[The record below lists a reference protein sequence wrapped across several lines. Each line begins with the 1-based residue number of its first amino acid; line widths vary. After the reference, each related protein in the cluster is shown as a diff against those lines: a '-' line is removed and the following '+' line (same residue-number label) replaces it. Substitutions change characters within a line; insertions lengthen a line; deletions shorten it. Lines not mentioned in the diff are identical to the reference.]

1 MVQSSLATKSQ
12 SFDLVK
18 SEIEQ
23 TIKQAES
30 SLERFQE
37 NRESGEDLQN
47 CVDYLNQLRGIFIL
61 VELRG
66 GTLLCQEA
74 VNLANDVPVGANDDK
89 NILLTAL
96 NSALFIL
103 RRYVEYYHQQ
113 REDHPELLLPVINDL
128 REARREK
135 PYPESCF
142 FDIDIKERPDFCS
155 DLGLRPMDD
164 AESEYEILARRM
176 RLTFQVALLGIL
188 RERNEAVSKKLIARA
203 ARGLAR
209 LCQGAPMGQMWC
221 LLALVSDTM
230 LDRAM
235 GFNKARK
242 RLLMRIEKYAREVVY
257 VGKVATAKDAPESLI
272 KDLVYL
278 LYRSGSANPEVT
290 RVLSAYQL
298 GPAEF
303 PDALLEAHSRRLYGP
318 GTDVLKSLSEALQ
331 EELNQLKDKLDIIER
346 GIEPDLAE
354 LASIADTLERLAN
367 TLVMLD
373 LNRLASISRE
383 EAAKLRKWEEENRLP
398 AEEELY
404 RLADSVLGVEDAVM
418 QIVTRGITSETDAL
432 AGADRSRDESVYLQE
447 AIWVVADEARSA
459 LTLAK
464 RAITA
469 FIESDYDK
477 LHLANLPGTLRSI
490 WGGLQMVDDPIAADV
505 IARVATSIQERLLD
519 AREAPASQV
528 LEALAD
534 ALTSL
539 EYYIEGV
546 GRREDRNV
554 DLLKLAQSSMD
565 DVGLYTP
572 GWPEFLNGIKK
583 PAVCAGFFKAG
594 V

>member
-89 NILLTAL
+89 NILLTTL

-142 FDIDIKERPDFCS
+142 FDVDVKERPDFCS
-155 DLGLRPMDD
+155 GLSLQPLEGGD
-164 AESEYEILARRM
+164 AEYEILARRM
-176 RLTFQVALLGIL
+176 RLTLQVALLGIL
-188 RERNEAVSKKLIARA
+188 RERNEVVSKKLVARA
-203 ARGLAR
+203 SRGFAR

-221 LLALVSDTM
+221 LLSVVADTM

-257 VGKVATAKDAPESLI
+257 VGKVATTKDAPDSVI

-278 LYRSGSANPEVT
+278 LYRSGSANPEVAS
-290 RVLSAYQL
+290 VLSAYRL
-298 GPAEF
+298 APSEF
-303 PDALLEAHSRRLYGP
+303 PDAILEAHSRRLYGP
-318 GTDVLKSLSEALQ
+318 GSDVLKSLSEALQ

-354 LASIADTLERLAN
+354 LASIADALERLAN

-373 LNRLASISRE
+373 LNRLAGIARD
-383 EAAKLRKWEEENRLP
+383 EATKLRQWEEEKRLP

-418 QIVTRGITSETDAL
+418 QIVIRGITSETDAL
-432 AGADRSRDESVYLQE
+432 AGSERKRDESVYLQE

-490 WGGLQMVDDPIAADV
+490 WGGLQMVNDPQAASV
-505 IARVATSIQERLLD
+505 IARVAASIQEQLLD
-519 AREAPASQV
+519 AREAPAPQV

-539 EYYIEGV
+539 EYYIESI
-546 GRREDRNV
+546 GRREESNS
-554 DLLKLAQSSMD
+554 DLLKLAESSLG
-565 DVGLYTP
+565 DVGL
-572 GWPEFLNGIKK
+572 
-583 PAVCAGFFKAG
+583 
-594 V
+594 

>member
-89 NILLTAL
+89 NILLTTL

-142 FDIDIKERPDFCS
+142 FDVDVKERPDFCS
-155 DLGLRPMDD
+155 GLSLQPLEGGD
-164 AESEYEILARRM
+164 AEYEILARRM
-176 RLTFQVALLGIL
+176 RLTLQVALLGIL
-188 RERNEAVSKKLIARA
+188 RERNEVVSKKLVARA
-203 ARGLAR
+203 SRGFAR

-221 LLALVSDTM
+221 LLSVVADTM

-257 VGKVATAKDAPESLI
+257 VGKVATTKDAPDSVI

-278 LYRSGSANPEVT
+278 LYRSGSANPEVAS
-290 RVLSAYQL
+290 VLSAYRL
-298 GPAEF
+298 APSEF
-303 PDALLEAHSRRLYGP
+303 PDAILEAHSRRLYGP
-318 GTDVLKSLSEALQ
+318 GSDVLKSLSEALQ

-354 LASIADTLERLAN
+354 LASIADALERLAN

-373 LNRLASISRE
+373 LNRLAGIARE
-383 EAAKLRKWEEENRLP
+383 EATKLRQWEEEKRLP
-398 AEEELY
+398 AEDELY

-418 QIVTRGITSETDAL
+418 QIVIRGITSETDAL
-432 AGADRSRDESVYLQE
+432 AGSERKRDESVYLQE

-490 WGGLQMVDDPIAADV
+490 WGGLQMVNDPQAAGV
-505 IARVATSIQERLLD
+505 IARVAASIQEQLLD
-519 AREAPASQV
+519 AREAPAPQV

-539 EYYIEGV
+539 EYYIESI
-546 GRREDRNV
+546 GRREESNS
-554 DLLKLAQSSMD
+554 DLLKLAESSLG
-565 DVGLYTP
+565 DVGL
-572 GWPEFLNGIKK
+572 
-583 PAVCAGFFKAG
+583 
-594 V
+594 

>member
-23 TIKQAES
+23 TIRQAEA

-47 CVDYLNQLRGIFIL
+47 CVDFINQLRGIFVL

-74 VNLANDVPVGANDDK
+74 VTLANDVPVGANDDK
-89 NILLTAL
+89 NVLLTTL

-103 RRYVEYYHQQ
+103 RRYVEYYHRQ

-128 REARREK
+128 REARKEK

-142 FDIDIKERPDFCS
+142 FEADVKHRPDFCQNLAAAPFEGQES
-155 DLGLRPMDD
+155 D
-164 AESEYEILARRM
+164 YEIMARRM
-176 RLTFQVALLGIL
+176 RLTFQVALLSIL
-188 RERNEAVSKKLIARA
+188 KGRNEVVSKKLIGRS
-203 ARGLAR
+203 ARGFVR
-209 LCQGAPMGQMWC
+209 LCGDAPMGQMWC
-221 LLALVSDTM
+221 LVATVADAM

-235 GFNKARK
+235 GFTKARK
-242 RLLMRIEKYAREVVY
+242 RLMMRIERYTREIVY
-257 VGKVATAKDAPESLI
+257 VGKVATGKDAPDSLI
-272 KDLVYL
+272 KELVYL
-278 LYRSGSANPEVT
+278 LYRSGSANPEVADI
-290 RVLSAYQL
+290 LAAFHL
-298 GPAEF
+298 APAEF
-303 PDALLEAHSRRLYGP
+303 SDAMLESHGKRLYGP

-354 LASIADTLERLAN
+354 LASIAGALEQLAN
-367 TLVMLD
+367 TLLMLD
-373 LNRLASISRE
+373 LKQLA
-383 EAAKLRKWEEENRLP
+383 EAAKVEAGKLRHWESESRLP

-404 RLADSVLGVEDAVM
+404 GLADSVLAIESAIAQMVSH
-418 QIVTRGITSETDAL
+418 GITSETDAL
-432 AGADRSRDESVYLQE
+432 AENQSTSEESLYLRE
-447 AIWVVADEARSA
+447 ALFVVGDEARSA

-469 FIESDYDK
+469 FVESDYDK
-477 LHLANLPGTLRSI
+477 LHLANLPVTLHSI
-490 WGGLQMVDDPIAADV
+490 WGGLQMVEDTAAANV
-505 IARVATSIQERLLD
+505 LGRVAESIQRRLLD
-519 AREAPASQV
+519 EKEAPSHQV

-539 EYYIEGV
+539 EYYIESV
-546 GRREDRNV
+546 GTREDRNL
-554 DLLKLAQSSMD
+554 DLLNLAESSLD
-565 DVGLYTP
+565 DVGL
-572 GWPEFLNGIKK
+572 
-583 PAVCAGFFKAG
+583 
-594 V
+594 

>member
-47 CVDYLNQLRGIFIL
+47 CVDFINQLRGIFIL

-74 VNLANDVPVGANDDK
+74 VSMANDVPVGANDDK
-89 NILLTAL
+89 NILLTTL
-96 NSALFIL
+96 NSSLFIL

-142 FDIDIKERPDFCS
+142 FDVDVKERPDFCA
-155 DLGLRPMDD
+155 GLQVQVFEGDNTEFEVM
-164 AESEYEILARRM
+164 ARRM
-176 RLTFQVALLGIL
+176 RLTFQVALLSIL
-188 RERNEAVSKKLIARA
+188 RDRNDVVSKKLFARA
-203 ARGLAR
+203 SRGLAR
-209 LCQGAPMGQMWC
+209 LCQGAPMGQLWC
-221 LLALVSDTM
+221 LVSIVADTM
-230 LDRAM
+230 LDRVM
-235 GFNKARK
+235 PFTKARK
-242 RLLMRIEKYAREVVY
+242 RMFMRIEKYAREVVY
-257 VGKVATAKDAPESLI
+257 VGKVATAKDAPDSLVR
-272 KDLVYL
+272 DLVYL

-290 RVLSAYQL
+290 QVLSAYRL
-298 GPAEF
+298 TPADY
-303 PDALLEAHSRRLYGP
+303 PDAMLEAHARRLYGP
-318 GTDVLKSLSEALQ
+318 GSDVLQSLAEALQ
-331 EELNQLKDKLDIIER
+331 DELNQLKDKLDIIER

-354 LASIADTLERLAN
+354 LSSISDALERLAN

-373 LNRLASISRE
+373 LHKLATVAQE
-383 EAAKLRKWEEENRLP
+383 EASRLRGWEAESRLP
-398 AEEELY
+398 DDDELY
-404 RLADSVLGVEDAVM
+404 GLADSVLSIEDAVM

-432 AGADRSRDESVYLQE
+432 ARGHRSRDESVYLGE
-447 AIWVVADEARSA
+447 ALFVVADEARGA

-469 FIESDYDK
+469 FMESDYDK
-477 LHLANLPGTLRSI
+477 LHLANLPATLHSI
-490 WGGLQMVDDPIAADV
+490 WGGLHMVNDPAAASV
-505 IARVATSIQERLLD
+505 LERVAASIQERLLD
-519 AREAPASQV
+519 AREAPPMQV

-539 EYYIEGV
+539 EYYIESI
-546 GRREDRNV
+546 GRREERNP
-554 DLLKLAQSSMD
+554 DLLKLAQTSLD
-565 DVGLYTP
+565 DVGL
-572 GWPEFLNGIKK
+572 
-583 PAVCAGFFKAG
+583 
-594 V
+594 

>member
-89 NILLTAL
+89 NILLTTL

-142 FDIDIKERPDFCS
+142 FDVDVKERPDFCS
-155 DLGLRPMDD
+155 GLSLQPLEGGD
-164 AESEYEILARRM
+164 AEYEILARRM
-176 RLTFQVALLGIL
+176 RLTLQVALLGIL
-188 RERNEAVSKKLIARA
+188 RERNEVVSKKLVARA
-203 ARGLAR
+203 SRGFAR

-221 LLALVSDTM
+221 LLSVVADTM

-242 RLLMRIEKYAREVVY
+242 RLLMRIEKYARQVVY
-257 VGKVATAKDAPESLI
+257 VGKVATTKDAPDSVI

-278 LYRSGSANPEVT
+278 LYRSGSANPEVAS
-290 RVLSAYQL
+290 VLSAYRL
-298 GPAEF
+298 APSEF
-303 PDALLEAHSRRLYGP
+303 PDAILEAHSRRLYGP
-318 GTDVLKSLSEALQ
+318 GSDVLKSLSEALQ

-354 LASIADTLERLAN
+354 LASIADALERLAN

-373 LNRLASISRE
+373 LNRLAGIARE
-383 EAAKLRKWEEENRLP
+383 EATKLRQWEEEKRLP
-398 AEEELY
+398 AEDELY

-418 QIVTRGITSETDAL
+418 QIVIRGITSETDAL
-432 AGADRSRDESVYLQE
+432 AGSERKRDESVYLQE

-490 WGGLQMVDDPIAADV
+490 WGGLQMVNDPQAASV
-505 IARVATSIQERLLD
+505 IARVAASIQEQLLD
-519 AREAPASQV
+519 AREAPAPQV

-539 EYYIEGV
+539 EYYIESI
-546 GRREDRNV
+546 GRREESNS
-554 DLLKLAQSSMD
+554 DLLKLAESSLG
-565 DVGLYTP
+565 DVGL
-572 GWPEFLNGIKK
+572 
-583 PAVCAGFFKAG
+583 
-594 V
+594 

>member
-37 NRESGEDLQN
+37 NRERGEDLQN
-47 CVDYLNQLRGIFIL
+47 CVDFVNQLRGIFIL

-74 VNLANDVPVGANDDK
+74 VTMANDVPVGANDDK
-89 NILLTAL
+89 NILLTTL

-142 FDIDIKERPDFCS
+142 FDVDVKVRPDFCAGFS
-155 DLGLRPMDD
+155 VQSFEGDEAG
-164 AESEYEILARRM
+164 YEILARRM
-176 RLTFQVALLGIL
+176 RLTFQIALLGML
-188 RERNEAVSKKLIARA
+188 RERNDAVNKKLIGRA
-203 ARGLAR
+203 ARGFAR
-209 LCQGAPMGQMWC
+209 LCRGAPMGQMWC
-221 LLALVSDTM
+221 LVGIVAETM

-235 GFNKARK
+235 MITKARK
-242 RLLMRIEKYAREVVY
+242 RMFMRIEKYAREVVY
-257 VGKVATAKDAPESLI
+257 VGKIATTKDAPDSLI
-272 KDLVYL
+272 RDLVYL
-278 LYRSGSANPEVT
+278 LYRSGSSKPEVIQ
-290 RVLSAYQL
+290 VLSAYHL
-298 GPAEF
+298 APADYS
-303 PDALLEAHSRRLYGP
+303 DAMLEAHARRLYGP

-331 EELNQLKDKLDIIER
+331 DELNQLKDKLDIIER

-354 LASIADTLERLAN
+354 LSSIADALERLAN

-373 LNRLASISRE
+373 LNKLAAVSRE
-383 EAAKLRKWEEENRLP
+383 EAGKLRGWEEESRLP
-398 AEEELY
+398 GDDELY
-404 RLADSVLGVEDAVM
+404 RLADSVLGIEDAVM

-432 AGADRSRDESVYLQE
+432 ASGERKREESVYLRE
-447 AIWVVADEARSA
+447 ALYVVADEARGA

-477 LHLANLPGTLRSI
+477 LHLANLPVTLHSI
-490 WGGLQMVDDPIAADV
+490 WGGLQMVNDPASASV
-505 IARVATSIQERLLD
+505 LERVAASIQERLLD
-519 AREAPASQV
+519 AKETPAEQV

-539 EYYIEGV
+539 EYYIESIGKS
-546 GRREDRNV
+546 EDHNL
-554 DLLKLAQSSMD
+554 DLLKLAESSLD
-565 DVGLYTP
+565 DVGL
-572 GWPEFLNGIKK
+572 
-583 PAVCAGFFKAG
+583 
-594 V
+594 

>member
-37 NRESGEDLQN
+37 NRERGEDLQN
-47 CVDYLNQLRGIFIL
+47 CVDFINQLRGIFIL

-74 VNLANDVPVGANDDK
+74 VTMANDVPVGANDDK
-89 NILLTAL
+89 NILLTTL

-113 REDHPELLLPVINDL
+113 REDHPELLLPVINEL
-128 REARREK
+128 REARKEK

-142 FDIDIKERPDFCS
+142 FDVDVKEKPDFCA
-155 DLGLRPMDD
+155 GLAIEPFTGDE
-164 AESEYEILARRM
+164 AEYEILARRM
-176 RLTFQVALLGIL
+176 RLTFQVALLGML
-188 RERNEAVSKKLIARA
+188 RERNDAVNKKLIGRA
-203 ARGLAR
+203 ARGFAR

-221 LLALVSDTM
+221 LVGLATDTM

-235 GFNKARK
+235 AITTARK
-242 RLLMRIEKYAREVVY
+242 RMFMRIEKYAREVVY
-257 VGKVATAKDAPESLI
+257 VGKVATTKDAPDSLI
-272 KDLVYL
+272 RDLVYL
-278 LYRSGSANPEVT
+278 LYRSGSGNPEVT
-290 RVLSAYQL
+290 RVLSAYRL
-298 GPAEF
+298 APADY
-303 PDALLEAHSRRLYGP
+303 PDAMLEAHARRLYGP

-331 EELNQLKDKLDIIER
+331 DELNQLKDKLDIIER

-354 LASIADTLERLAN
+354 LSSIADALERLAN

-373 LNRLASISRE
+373 LNKLAAISRE
-383 EAAKLRKWEEENRLP
+383 EAGKLRRWEEESRLP
-398 AEEELY
+398 GDEELY
-404 RLADSVLGVEDAVM
+404 RLADSVLGIEDAVM

-432 AGADRSRDESVYLQE
+432 ANGERKREESVYLRE
-447 AIWVVADEARSA
+447 ALYVVADEARGA

-477 LHLANLPGTLRSI
+477 LHLANLPATLHSI
-490 WGGLQMVDDPIAADV
+490 WGGLQMVDDPGAASV
-505 IARVATSIQERLLD
+505 LERVAASIQERLLD
-519 AREAPASQV
+519 ARGAPAEQV

-539 EYYIEGV
+539 EYYIESIGKS
-546 GRREDRNV
+546 EDRNL
-554 DLLKLAQSSMD
+554 DLLKLAQSSLG
-565 DVGLYTP
+565 DVGL
-572 GWPEFLNGIKK
+572 
-583 PAVCAGFFKAG
+583 
-594 V
+594 

>member
-47 CVDYLNQLRGIFIL
+47 CVDFLNQLRGIFIL

-74 VNLANDVPVGANDDK
+74 VSLANDVPVGANDDK
-89 NILLTAL
+89 NILLTTL
-96 NSALFIL
+96 NSSLFIL

-113 REDHPELLLPVINDL
+113 REDHPELLLPVINEL
-128 REARREK
+128 REARKEK

-142 FDIDIKERPDFCS
+142 FDVDVRERPDFCC
-155 DLGLRPMDD
+155 DLALRPLEGDE
-164 AESEYEILARRM
+164 AEYEILARRM

-188 RERNEAVSKKLIARA
+188 RERNEVVSKKLMARA

-221 LLALVSDTM
+221 LLAMVSDAM

-235 GFNKARK
+235 GFSKARK
-242 RLLMRIEKYAREVVY
+242 RLLMRLEKYAREVVY
-257 VGKVATAKDAPESLI
+257 VGKVATAKDAPDSI
-272 KDLVYL
+272 VKDLVYL

-290 RVLSAYQL
+290 KVLGAYKL
-298 GPAEF
+298 APSDF
-303 PDALLEAHSRRLYGP
+303 PDSMLDAHARRLYGP
-318 GTDVLKSLSEALQ
+318 GSDVLRSLSEALQ

-354 LASIADTLERLAN
+354 LASIADALERLAN
-367 TLVMLD
+367 TLLMLD
-373 LNRLASISRE
+373 LNRLAGIARE
-383 EAAKLRKWEEENRLP
+383 EAGRLRKWESENRLP

-432 AGADRSRDESVYLQE
+432 AGVTGRREESIYLQE
-447 AIWVVADEARSA
+447 AIWVVAEEARGA

-477 LHLANLPGTLRSI
+477 LHLANLPGTLHSI
-490 WGGLQMVDDPIAADV
+490 WGGLEMVNDPKAAGV
-505 IARVATSIQERLLD
+505 IARVAVSIQERLLD
-519 AREAPASQV
+519 SREPPALPV

-539 EYYIEGV
+539 EYYIESI
-546 GRREDRNV
+546 GRREESNA
-554 DLLKLAQSSMD
+554 DLLKLAESSLA
-565 DVGLYTP
+565 DVGL
-572 GWPEFLNGIKK
+572 
-583 PAVCAGFFKAG
+583 
-594 V
+594 

>member
-18 SEIEQ
+18 HEIEQ

-74 VNLANDVPVGANDDK
+74 VNLANEVPVGANDDK
-89 NILLTAL
+89 NILLTTL

-135 PYPESCF
+135 PYPESRF
-142 FDIDIKERPDFCS
+142 FDVDVKDRPDFCS
-155 DLGLRPMDD
+155 ALNLKPLDGD
-164 AESEYEILARRM
+164 ESDYEILARRM
-176 RLTFQVALLGIL
+176 RLTLQVALLSVL
-188 RERNEAVSKKLIARA
+188 RERNEVVSKKLIARA
-203 ARGLAR
+203 SRGFAR

-221 LLALVSDTM
+221 LLSLVADTM

-235 GFNKARK
+235 GFNKSRK
-242 RLLMRIEKYAREVVY
+242 RLLMRVEKYAREVVY
-257 VGKVATAKDAPESLI
+257 VGKVATAKDAPDSLI
-272 KDLVYL
+272 KDLIYL
-278 LYRSGSANPEVT
+278 LYRSGSANPEVAN
-290 RVLSAYQL
+290 VLAGYKL
-298 GPAEF
+298 APAEF
-303 PDALLEAHSRRLYGP
+303 PDSILEAHARRLYGP

-373 LNRLASISRE
+373 LNRLAGIARE
-383 EAAKLRKWEEENRLP
+383 EAGRLRDWEKENRLP

-432 AGADRSRDESVYLQE
+432 AGTERKREESTYLQE
-447 AIWVVADEARSA
+447 AIWVVADEARGA

-490 WGGLQMVDDPIAADV
+490 WGGLQMVDDPHAADV
-505 IARVATSIQERLLD
+505 IARVATAIQERLLD
-519 AREAPASQV
+519 AREAPPAQV

-539 EYYIEGV
+539 EYYIESV
-546 GRREDRNV
+546 GRMEDRNQ
-554 DLLKLAQSSMD
+554 DLLKLAESSLQ
-565 DVGLYTP
+565 DVGL
-572 GWPEFLNGIKK
+572 
-583 PAVCAGFFKAG
+583 
-594 V
+594 

>member
-47 CVDYLNQLRGIFIL
+47 CVDFLNQLRGIFIL

-74 VNLANDVPVGANDDK
+74 VSMANDVPVGANDDK
-89 NILLTAL
+89 NILLTTL

-142 FDIDIKERPDFCS
+142 FDVDVKERPDFCA
-155 DLGLRPMDD
+155 GLSLQPFDGDD
-164 AESEYEILARRM
+164 AEYEVMARRM
-176 RLTFQVALLGIL
+176 RLTLQVALLSIL
-188 RERNEAVSKKLIARA
+188 RDRNDVVSKKLVGRA

-209 LCQGAPMGQMWC
+209 LCQGAPMGQLWC
-221 LLALVSDTM
+221 LVSIVADTM

-235 GFNKARK
+235 GFTKARK
-242 RLLMRIEKYAREVVY
+242 RMLMRIEKYAREVVY
-257 VGKVATAKDAPESLI
+257 VGKVATAKDAPDSLI
-272 KDLVYL
+272 RDLVYL

-290 RVLSAYQL
+290 AVLSAYRL
-298 GPAEF
+298 APADF
-303 PDALLEAHSRRLYGP
+303 PDAILEAHARRLYGP
-318 GTDVLKSLSEALQ
+318 GTDVLKSLSDALQ
-331 EELNQLKDKLDIIER
+331 DELNQLKDKLDIIER

-354 LASIADTLERLAN
+354 LSSIADALDRLAN

-373 LNRLASISRE
+373 LSKLAGVSRDEAMRLRSW
-383 EAAKLRKWEEENRLP
+383 EAESRLP
-398 AEEELY
+398 GDEELY
-404 RLADSVLGVEDAVM
+404 RLADSVLGIEDAIV

-432 AGADRSRDESVYLQE
+432 ANSQLGRDESVYLRE
-447 AIWVVADEARSA
+447 ALFVVADEARGA

-469 FIESDYDK
+469 FMESDYDK
-477 LHLANLPGTLRSI
+477 LHLANLPGTLHSI
-490 WGGLQMVDDPIAADV
+490 WGGLQMVNDPSAATV
-505 IARVATSIQERLLD
+505 LERVAGSIQERLLD
-519 AREAPASQV
+519 AREAPPMQV

-539 EYYIEGV
+539 EYYIESIGQ
-546 GRREDRNV
+546 REERNA
-554 DLLKLAQSSMD
+554 DLLKLAETSLD
-565 DVGLYTP
+565 DVGL
-572 GWPEFLNGIKK
+572 
-583 PAVCAGFFKAG
+583 
-594 V
+594 

>member
-1 MVQSSLATKSQ
+1 M
-12 SFDLVK
+12 
-18 SEIEQ
+18 
-23 TIKQAES
+23 
-30 SLERFQE
+30 
-37 NRESGEDLQN
+37 
-47 CVDYLNQLRGIFIL
+47 
-61 VELRG
+61 ELRG

-235 GFNKARK
+235 GFSKARK

-554 DLLKLAQSSMD
+554 DLLKLAQSSLD
-565 DVGLYTP
+565 DVGL
-572 GWPEFLNGIKK
+572 
-583 PAVCAGFFKAG
+583 
-594 V
+594 

>member
-235 GFNKARK
+235 GFSKARK

-490 WGGLQMVDDPIAADV
+490 WGGLQMVDDPMAAEV

-554 DLLKLAQSSMD
+554 DLLKLAQSSLD
-565 DVGLYTP
+565 DVGL
-572 GWPEFLNGIKK
+572 
-583 PAVCAGFFKAG
+583 
-594 V
+594 

>member
-89 NILLTAL
+89 NILLTTL

-142 FDIDIKERPDFCS
+142 FDVDVKERPDFCS
-155 DLGLRPMDD
+155 GLSLQPLEGGD
-164 AESEYEILARRM
+164 AEYEILARRM
-176 RLTFQVALLGIL
+176 RLTLQVALLGIL
-188 RERNEAVSKKLIARA
+188 RERNEVVSKKLVARA
-203 ARGLAR
+203 SRGFAR
-209 LCQGAPMGQMWC
+209 LCRGAPMGQMWC
-221 LLALVSDTM
+221 LLSVVADTM

-257 VGKVATAKDAPESLI
+257 VGKVATTKDAPDSVI

-278 LYRSGSANPEVT
+278 LYRSGSANPEVAS
-290 RVLSAYQL
+290 VLSAYRL
-298 GPAEF
+298 APSEF
-303 PDALLEAHSRRLYGP
+303 PDAILEAHSRRLYGP
-318 GTDVLKSLSEALQ
+318 GSDVLKSLSEALQ

-354 LASIADTLERLAN
+354 LASIADALERLAN

-373 LNRLASISRE
+373 LNRLAGIARE
-383 EAAKLRKWEEENRLP
+383 EATKLRQWEEEKRLP

-418 QIVTRGITSETDAL
+418 QIVIRGITSETDAL
-432 AGADRSRDESVYLQE
+432 AGSERKRDESVYLQE

-490 WGGLQMVDDPIAADV
+490 WGGLQMVNDPHAASV
-505 IARVATSIQERLLD
+505 IARVAASIQVQLLD
-519 AREAPASQV
+519 AREPPAPQV

-539 EYYIEGV
+539 EYYIESI
-546 GRREDRNV
+546 GRREESNS
-554 DLLKLAQSSMD
+554 DLLKLAESSLG
-565 DVGLYTP
+565 DVGL
-572 GWPEFLNGIKK
+572 
-583 PAVCAGFFKAG
+583 
-594 V
+594 

>member
-23 TIKQAES
+23 TIKQAEA

-47 CVDYLNQLRGIFIL
+47 CVDYLNQLRGIFLL

-74 VNLANDVPVGANDDK
+74 VSLANDVPVGANDDK
-89 NILLTAL
+89 NILLTTL
-96 NSALFIL
+96 NGALFIL

-113 REDHPELLLPVINDL
+113 RADHPELLLPVINEL

-142 FDIDIKERPDFCS
+142 FDLDVKERPDFCV
-155 DLGLRPMDD
+155 GLALQPLDGG
-164 AESEYEILARRM
+164 ENEYEILARRM
-176 RLTFQVALLGIL
+176 RLTFQVALLGVL
-188 RERNEAVSKKLIARA
+188 REKNEVVSKKLIARS
-203 ARGLAR
+203 ARGFAR

-221 LLALVSDTM
+221 LLATVADTM

-235 GFNKARK
+235 GFSKARK
-242 RLLMRIEKYAREVVY
+242 RLLMRIEKYARELVY
-257 VGKVATAKDAPESLI
+257 VGKVATAKDAPDSLI
-272 KDLVYL
+272 RDLVYL
-278 LYRSGSANPEVT
+278 LYSSGSGNPEVT
-290 RVLSAYQL
+290 RVLAAWQL
-298 GPAEF
+298 APSDF
-303 PDALLEAHSRRLYGP
+303 PDSLLDAHSRRLYGP

-354 LASIADTLERLAN
+354 LVSIAESLERLAN

-373 LNRLASISRE
+373 LNRLAGVARE
-383 EAAKLRKWEEENRLP
+383 EAGKLRQWQEENRLP
-398 AEEELY
+398 EEEELY
-404 RLADSVLGVEDAVM
+404 RLADSVLGVENAVM
-418 QIVTRGITSETDAL
+418 QIVSRGITSETDAL
-432 AGADRSRDESVYLQE
+432 ATSERKAEESVYLKE
-447 AIWVVADEARSA
+447 AIWVVAEEARSA

-490 WGGLQMVDDPIAADV
+490 WGGLVMVNDPQAADV
-505 IARVATSIQERLLD
+505 IARVAASIQERLLE
-519 AREAPASQV
+519 AREAPVSQV

-539 EYYIEGV
+539 EYYIESI
-546 GRREDRNV
+546 GRREERNT
-554 DLLKLAQSSMD
+554 DLLKLAETSLD
-565 DVGLYTP
+565 DVGL
-572 GWPEFLNGIKK
+572 
-583 PAVCAGFFKAG
+583 
-594 V
+594 

>member
-18 SEIEQ
+18 GEIEQ

-66 GTLLCQEA
+66 GILLCQEA
-74 VNLANDVPVGANDDK
+74 VAMANDVPVGANDDK
-89 NILLTAL
+89 NVLLTTL

-103 RRYVEYYHQQ
+103 RRYVEYYHRE

-142 FDIDIKERPDFCS
+142 FEIDVKERPDFCS
-155 DLGLRPMDD
+155 GIRLPEFEGTDED
-164 AESEYEILARRM
+164 YEILARRM
-176 RLTFQVALLGIL
+176 RLTFQVALLGVL
-188 RERNEAVSKKLIARA
+188 KDRNDVVNKRLLGRS

-221 LLALVSDTM
+221 LLATVADTM

-235 GFNKARK
+235 VFNKARK
-242 RLLMRIEKYAREVVY
+242 RMLMRIERYAREVVY
-257 VGKVATAKDAPESLI
+257 VGKVATAKDAPDSLI
-272 KDLVYL
+272 RDLVYL
-278 LYRSGSANPEVT
+278 LYRSGSGNPEVT
-290 RVLSAYQL
+290 NVLSAFKL
-298 GPAEF
+298 TPAEF
-303 PDALLEAHSRRLYGP
+303 PDSMLEAHARRLYGP
-318 GTDVLKSLSEALQ
+318 GSDVLKSLSDALQ
-331 EELNQLKDKLDIIER
+331 DELNQLKDKLDIIER

-354 LASIADTLERLAN
+354 LSSIADALERLASI
-367 TLVMLD
+367 LVMLD
-373 LNRLASISRE
+373 LQKLASISRE
-383 EAAKLRKWEEENRLP
+383 EAGRLRDWEKDNRLP
-398 AEEELY
+398 EDEELY

-432 AGADRSRDESVYLQE
+432 AGSQRRREESVYLRE
-447 AIWVVADEARSA
+447 ALFVVADEARSA

-477 LHLANLPGTLRSI
+477 LHLANLPVTLHSI
-490 WGGLQMVDDPIAADV
+490 WGGLQMVDDPGAADV
-505 IARVATSIQERLLD
+505 LARVAASIQERLLD
-519 AREAPASQV
+519 AREAPSNQV

-539 EYYIEGV
+539 EYYIESIGN
-546 GRREDRNV
+546 REDRNP
-554 DLLKLAQSSMD
+554 DLLKLAESSLD
-565 DVGLYTP
+565 DVGL
-572 GWPEFLNGIKK
+572 
-583 PAVCAGFFKAG
+583 
-594 V
+594 

>member
-23 TIKQAES
+23 TIKQAEA

-37 NRESGEDLQN
+37 NRDSGEDLQN
-47 CVDYLNQLRGIFIL
+47 CVDYLNQLRGIFLL

-74 VNLANDVPVGANDDK
+74 VSLANDVPVGANDDK
-89 NILLTAL
+89 NILLTTL

-142 FDIDIKERPDFCS
+142 FELEVRERPDFCVGMAVEPFDGS
-155 DLGLRPMDD
+155 
-164 AESEYEILARRM
+164 EQEYEILARRM
-176 RLTFQVALLGIL
+176 RLTLLVAMLGVL
-188 RERNEAVSKKLIARA
+188 RERNEVVSKKLIARS
-203 ARGLAR
+203 ARGFAR

-221 LLALVSDTM
+221 LVTVVAETM
-230 LDRAM
+230 LDRSM
-235 GFNKARK
+235 SFSKARK

-257 VGKVATAKDAPESLI
+257 VGKVATTKDAPDSLVR
-272 KDLVYL
+272 DLVYL
-278 LYRSGSANPEVT
+278 LYRSGSSNPEVT
-290 RVLSAYQL
+290 RILSAWQL
-298 GPAEF
+298 APSDF
-303 PDALLEAHSRRLYGP
+303 PDSLLDAHSRRLYGP
-318 GTDVLKSLSEALQ
+318 GADVLKSLSVALQ

-346 GIEPDLAE
+346 GIEPDLSE
-354 LASIADTLERLAN
+354 LSSIAESLDRLAN

-373 LNRLASISRE
+373 LNRLAGVARE
-383 EAAKLRKWEEENRLP
+383 DAVKLRQWEQENRLP
-398 AEEELY
+398 AEAELFK
-404 RLADSVLGVEDAVM
+404 LADSVLGVEDAVM
-418 QIVTRGITSETDAL
+418 QIVARGITSETDAL
-432 AGADRSRDESVYLQE
+432 ATGIRTAEESVYLQE
-447 AIWVVADEARSA
+447 AVWVVAEEARSA

-477 LHLANLPGTLRSI
+477 LHLANLPSTLRSI
-490 WGGLQMVDDPIAADV
+490 WGGLIMVEDPHAAQV
-505 IARVATSIQERLLD
+505 IARLATSIQVRLLD
-519 AREAPASQV
+519 AREAPVSQV

-539 EYYIEGV
+539 EYYIESI
-546 GRREDRNV
+546 GRREARNS
-554 DLLKLAQSSMD
+554 DLLKLAESSLE
-565 DVGLYTP
+565 DVGL
-572 GWPEFLNGIKK
+572 
-583 PAVCAGFFKAG
+583 
-594 V
+594 

>member
-47 CVDYLNQLRGIFIL
+47 CVDFINQLRGIFIL

-74 VNLANDVPVGANDDK
+74 VSMANDVPVGANDDK
-89 NILLTAL
+89 NILLTTL

-142 FDIDIKERPDFCS
+142 FDVDVKERPDFCAGIQ
-155 DLGLRPMDD
+155 LQAFEGEG
-164 AESEYEILARRM
+164 AEFEIMARRM
-176 RLTFQVALLGIL
+176 RLTFQVALLSIL
-188 RERNEAVSKKLIARA
+188 RDRNDAVSKKLIARA

-209 LCQGAPMGQMWC
+209 LCQGAPMGQLWC
-221 LLALVSDTM
+221 LVSIVADTM

-235 GFNKARK
+235 VFTKARK
-242 RLLMRIEKYAREVVY
+242 RMLMRIEKYAREVVY
-257 VGKVATAKDAPESLI
+257 VGKVATAKDAPDSLVR
-272 KDLVYL
+272 DLVYL

-290 RVLSAYQL
+290 QVLSAYQL
-298 GPAEF
+298 APADY
-303 PDALLEAHSRRLYGP
+303 PDAMLEAHARRLYGP
-318 GTDVLKSLSEALQ
+318 GSDVLRSLAEALQ
-331 EELNQLKDKLDIIER
+331 DELNQLKDKLDIIER

-354 LASIADTLERLAN
+354 LSSISDALERLSN
-367 TLVMLD
+367 TLLMLD
-373 LNRLASISRE
+373 LKKLATLAQD
-383 EAAKLRKWEEENRLP
+383 EAARLRRWEGESRLP
-398 AEEELY
+398 DDDELY
-404 RLADSVLGVEDAVM
+404 GLADSVLSIEDAVM

-432 AGADRSRDESVYLQE
+432 ARGHRTRDESVYLRE
-447 AIWVVADEARSA
+447 AIFVVADEAKGA

-469 FIESDYDK
+469 FMESDYDK
-477 LHLANLPGTLRSI
+477 LHLANLPATLHSI
-490 WGGLQMVDDPIAADV
+490 WGGLQLVNDPGAATV
-505 IARVATSIQERLLD
+505 LERVAGSIQERLLD
-519 AREAPASQV
+519 AREAPPMQE

-539 EYYIEGV
+539 EYYIESI
-546 GRREDRNV
+546 GRREERNP
-554 DLLKLAQSSMD
+554 DLLKLAQTSLD
-565 DVGLYTP
+565 DVGL
-572 GWPEFLNGIKK
+572 
-583 PAVCAGFFKAG
+583 
-594 V
+594 

>member
-47 CVDYLNQLRGIFIL
+47 CVDFINQLRGIFIL

-74 VNLANDVPVGANDDK
+74 VSMANDVPVGANDDK
-89 NILLTAL
+89 NILLTTL

-142 FDIDIKERPDFCS
+142 FDVDVKERPDFCS
-155 DLGLRPMDD
+155 GIQLQPFEGED
-164 AESEYEILARRM
+164 SEFEIMARRM
-176 RLTFQVALLGIL
+176 RLTFQVALLSIL
-188 RERNEAVSKKLIARA
+188 RDRNDVVSKKLIARA

-209 LCQGAPMGQMWC
+209 LCQGAPMGQLWC
-221 LLALVSDTM
+221 LVSIVADTM

-235 GFNKARK
+235 VFTKARK
-242 RLLMRIEKYAREVVY
+242 RMLMRIEKYAREVVY
-257 VGKVATAKDAPESLI
+257 VGKVATAKDAPDSLVR
-272 KDLVYL
+272 DLVYL

-290 RVLSAYQL
+290 QVLSAYHL
-298 GPAEF
+298 TPADY
-303 PDALLEAHSRRLYGP
+303 PDAMLEAHARRLYGP
-318 GTDVLKSLSEALQ
+318 GSDVLRSLAEALQ
-331 EELNQLKDKLDIIER
+331 DELNQLKDKLDIIER

-354 LASIADTLERLAN
+354 LSSISDALERLAN
-367 TLVMLD
+367 TLLMLD
-373 LNRLASISRE
+373 LKKLANLAQE
-383 EAAKLRKWEEENRLP
+383 EAARLRGWEGESRLP
-398 AEEELY
+398 DDDELY
-404 RLADSVLGVEDAVM
+404 GLADSVLSIEDAVM

-432 AGADRSRDESVYLQE
+432 ARGHRARDESVYLRE
-447 AIWVVADEARSA
+447 AVFVVADEAKGA

-469 FIESDYDK
+469 FMESDYDK
-477 LHLANLPGTLRSI
+477 LHLANLPATLHSI
-490 WGGLQMVDDPIAADV
+490 WGGLQLVNDPGAATV
-505 IARVATSIQERLLD
+505 LERVAGSIQERLLD
-519 AREAPASQV
+519 AREAPPMQE

-539 EYYIEGV
+539 EYYIESI
-546 GRREDRNV
+546 GRREERNP
-554 DLLKLAQSSMD
+554 DLLKLAQTSLD
-565 DVGLYTP
+565 DVGL
-572 GWPEFLNGIKK
+572 
-583 PAVCAGFFKAG
+583 
-594 V
+594 